1 MAALSVMVNLELPHV
16 NVLSKMDQ
24 LGKVARNTLEGFLDP
39 DPHELLGSVEKAGHW
54 SERYQKLTSAIST
67 LIEDYSLV
75 RFHPLNIRKEE
86 SITGLL
92 LTIDQVLQF
101 GEDADV
107 KTHDFEFPDNDD
119 EDN

>member
-24 LGKVARNTLEGFLDP
+24 LGKLQRSTLDAFLDP
-39 DPHELLGSVEKAGHW
+39 DPHELLGSMEKAGQW
-54 SERYQKLTSAIST
+54 GDRYQRLTAAIAN
-67 LIEDYSLV
+67 LIDDYSLV
-75 RFHPLNIRKEE
+75 RFHPLNIRNED

-92 LTIDQVLQF
+92 LTIDQVLQY

-107 KTHDFEFPDNDD
+107 KTQDFEYPDEDD
-119 EDN
+119 E